1 MSILGLFSQFL
12 TVWITQTWQSFKVIS
27 CYVHVYNTLLC
38 KTKMYLFLHFTLLVK
53 LFETYL
59 IHYCWFGFFFKNH
72 CCLHQIIQYL
82 SFVFGCWGGV
92 DFVFNHVT
100 FIGCFFSNIIQL
112 LFTLSYYCINVILLV
127 NTLCWVLLIWLYTV
141 HNSFSKNKFRKNKQL
156 KISCIFSYDCYL

>member
-12 TVWITQTWQSFKVIS
+12 IVWITQTWQSFKVIS

-59 IHYCWFGFFFKNH
+59 IHYCWFGLKKKLLFTSNNTIF
-72 CCLHQIIQYL
+72 IIYFWL
-82 SFVFGCWGGV
+82 WGGGV

-156 KISCIFSYDCYL
+156 IISCIFSYDCYL